1 LIKNRFLKEGN
12 PKGSKEEHP
21 PVEQG
26 HEIHVH
32 GEINTIQGGF
42 SRGRCITSKRKKYA
56 REVMM
61 VEVQKPDRSAEPN
74 LCFTKADLR
83 DVVPHEDDHVVIS
96 FVTVERRVLR
106 VLIDQ
111 GSSVDV
117 MFLDNIQQVAVVT

>member
-1 LIKNRFLKEGN
+1 
-12 PKGSKEEHP
+12 
-21 PVEQG
+21 
-26 HEIHVH
+26 
-32 GEINTIQGGF
+32 
-42 SRGRCITSKRKKYA
+42 
-56 REVMM
+56 MM

-117 MFLDNIQQVAVVT
+117 MFLDNIQQVAVVTWPVEAIRRLFVWFR